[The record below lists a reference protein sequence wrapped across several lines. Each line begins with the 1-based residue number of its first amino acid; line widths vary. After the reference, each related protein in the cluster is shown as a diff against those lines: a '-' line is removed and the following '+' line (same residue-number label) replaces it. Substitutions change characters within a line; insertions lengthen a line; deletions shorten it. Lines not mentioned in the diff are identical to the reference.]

1 MFTLSYFSTKSTTH
15 VHLSVPCLIFEMLF
29 LYQPDTLSYSR
40 FLKITLSMESWY
52 TEKIQS
58 TEQHTPK
65 KKKENQTTSSNILKK
80 KRNYQKC
87 LYLEL

>member
-1 MFTLSYFSTKSTTH
+1 MFFS
-15 VHLSVPCLIFEMLF
+15 
-29 LYQPDTLSYSR
+29 YQPDTLSYSR

-65 KKKENQTTSSNILKK
+65 KKKKEKRKSDYIFKYSQKEKK
-80 KRNYQKC
+80 LSEMFVFGTVSFKDH
-87 LYLEL
+87 

>member
-1 MFTLSYFSTKSTTH
+1 
-15 VHLSVPCLIFEMLF
+15 MLF

-65 KKKENQTTSSNILKK
+65 KKRKSDYIFKYSQKEKKLSEMFVFGTVVSKTTSQKSN
-80 KRNYQKC
+80 
-87 LYLEL
+87 